1 MFELAGIIILG
12 ILSQWI
18 AWRTKVP
25 AILPLVIIGLLI
37 GPISTIWT
45 SDGTKLIEPVFNP
58 GNGVGMF
65 PGDYLFNFVSLAI
78 GIILFEGGLTL
89 KRRELKAIGPAV
101 VKLIVIGTLVTL
113 IGGGVAARYIMGL
126 SWPIALQFAALII
139 VTGPTVIAP
148 ILRNVPLNHDLSNI
162 LKWES
167 IIIDPIGATIAV
179 LVFEFILTGTT
190 VGEFTAHAFFGFLQV
205 VLSGLALGVLA
216 ALVLYLLIKK
226 EWVPMYL
233 LNVFTLASV
242 LAVFV
247 FSDLLANESGLL
259 TVVVMGMV
267 LGNLEI
273 PNFRDVLVFKESL
286 SVLLISILFI
296 VLAAQ
301 IDLADLI
308 LIWDTKCLLLFAVVV
323 LLLRPL
329 GVLLSTYH
337 SELNLREKIFISWIG
352 PRGIV
357 AAGVASLFGFKL
369 QEEGIVG
376 AEYITPLVFLIV
388 LGTVLLNA
396 STARPL
402 AYLLKVTLPAS
413 NGILML
419 GADRAARV
427 IASYLKANQRHVVLV
442 DSNASNVNKAQRMGL
457 EALQINVFTEDLEQH
472 IELLD
477 IGYLIAMTANHDVNL
492 FVVEKYKSVFG
503 ELGTFRL
510 LSPEEMKM
518 EEAHRPSQGIFSYSD
533 DYLNLNEVARDN
545 PEIHEMPLLTMEQLK
560 VLLNELKKDERIPLF
575 IKHPDGFLD
584 IILKDTSALPIDEGG
599 YSLVYMGESLHQNSR
614 KLTHN

>member
-12 ILSQWI
+12 ILSQWM

-25 AILPLVIIGLLI
+25 AILPLVITGLLV
-37 GPISTIWT
+37 GPLSTLWPP
-45 SDGTKLIEPVFNP
+45 DGTKLIEPVFDP
-58 GNGVGMF
+58 QTGKGMF
-65 PGDYLFNFVSLAI
+65 PGDYLYHFVSLAI

-89 KRRELKAIGPAV
+89 KRRELKAIGTTV
-101 VKLIVIGTLVTL
+101 GKLIAIGTLVTF
-113 IGGGVAARYIMGL
+113 IGGGIAAHYIMGL
-126 SWPIALQFAALII
+126 SWPIALQFSALII

-148 ILRNVPLNHDLSNI
+148 ILRNMPLNHDLSNI

-167 IIIDPIGATIAV
+167 IIIDPIGATLAV
-179 LVFEFILTGTT
+179 LVFEFILSGATLGD
-190 VGEFTAHAFFGFLQV
+190 FSSHAFMGFVQV
-205 VLSGLALGVLA
+205 VLLGIALGVVA
-216 ALVLYLLIKK
+216 ALLLFFLIKK
-226 EWVPMYL
+226 EWVPLYL
-233 LNVFTLASV
+233 LNVFTLAAV

-247 FSDLLANESGLL
+247 VSDLLANESGLL

-267 LGNLEI
+267 LGNLDV

-286 SVLLISILFI
+286 SVLLISMLFI
-296 VLAAQ
+296 LLAAQ
-301 IDLADLI
+301 IDIGDMI
-308 LIWDTKCLLLFAVVV
+308 LVWDPLCFLLFAVVV
-323 LLLRPL
+323 LVLRPL

-369 QEEGIVG
+369 QEEGIPG

-413 NGILML
+413 NGILIV
-419 GADRAARV
+419 GANRAARV
-427 IASYLKANQRHVVLV
+427 IASYLQANDRHVVLV
-442 DSNASNVNKAQRMGL
+442 DNNPSNVNKAQQMGL
-457 EALQINVFTEDLEQH
+457 EALQINVFAEDLEQH

-492 FVVEKYKSVFG
+492 FVVEKYKDVFG

-510 LSPEEMKM
+510 LSPEEMKID
-518 EEAHRPSQGIFSYSD
+518 EAYRPSQGIFSYTD

-545 PEIHEMPLLTMEQLK
+545 PEIHELPLVNSEQLN
-560 VLLNELKKDERIPLF
+560 VLLKEFHRDERIPLF

-584 IILKDTSALPIDEGG
+584 IIPKDPSHLPIDQGG
-599 YSLVYMGESLHQNSR
+599 YSLVYMGKSLSQGSR
-614 KLTHN
+614 KFTEA

>member
-12 ILSQWI
+12 ILSQWM

-25 AILPLVIIGLLI
+25 AILPLVITGLLV
-37 GPISTIWT
+37 GPLSTLWT
-45 SDGTKLIEPVFNP
+45 PDGTKLIEPVFDP
-58 GNGVGMF
+58 QTGKGMF
-65 PGDYLFNFVSLAI
+65 PGDYLYHFVSLAI

-89 KRRELKAIGPAV
+89 KRRELKAIGTTV
-101 VKLIVIGTLVTL
+101 GKLIAIGTLVTF
-113 IGGGVAARYIMGL
+113 IGGGIAAHYIMGL
-126 SWPIALQFAALII
+126 SWPIALQFSALII

-167 IIIDPIGATIAV
+167 IIIDPIGATLAV
-179 LVFEFILTGTT
+179 LVFEFILSGATLGD
-190 VGEFTAHAFFGFLQV
+190 FSSHAFMGFMQV
-205 VLSGLALGVLA
+205 VLLGIALGVVA
-216 ALVLYLLIKK
+216 ALLLFFLIKK
-226 EWVPMYL
+226 EWVPLYL
-233 LNVFTLASV
+233 LNVFTLAAV

-247 FSDLLANESGLL
+247 VSDLLANESGLL

-267 LGNLEI
+267 LGNLDV

-286 SVLLISILFI
+286 SVLLISMLFI
-296 VLAAQ
+296 LLAAQ
-301 IDLADLI
+301 IDIGDMI
-308 LIWDTKCLLLFAVVV
+308 LVWDPLCFLLFAVVV
-323 LLLRPL
+323 LVLRPL
-329 GVLLSTYH
+329 GVLLSTFH

-369 QEEGIVG
+369 QEEGIPG

-413 NGILML
+413 NGILIV
-419 GADRAARV
+419 GANRAARV
-427 IASYLKANQRHVVLV
+427 IASYLQANDRHVVLV
-442 DSNASNVNKAQRMGL
+442 DNNPSNVNKAQQMGL
-457 EALQINVFTEDLEQH
+457 EALQINVFAEDLEQH

-492 FVVEKYKSVFG
+492 FVVEKYKDVFG

-510 LSPEEMKM
+510 LSPEEMKID
-518 EEAHRPSQGIFSYSD
+518 EAYRPSQGIFSYTD

-545 PEIHEMPLLTMEQLK
+545 PEIHELPLVNSEQLD
-560 VLLNELKKDERIPLF
+560 VLLKEFHRDERIPLF

-584 IILKDTSALPIDEGG
+584 IIPKDPSHLPIDQGG
-599 YSLVYMGESLHQNSR
+599 YSLVYMGKSLSQGSR
-614 KLTHN
+614 KFTEA